1 MLHDRKG
8 DEQLEQSIGVIRRQL
23 ASAKER
29 VAALYPGAR
38 INWVL
43 ETRQWVVVD
52 AKTRET
58 IEASAVLDELAKG
71 APAGNLR
78 IGSGTHRRTD
88 TE

>member
-8 DEQLEQSIGVIRRQL
+8 DEQFEQSIGVIRRQL
-23 ASAKER
+23 ASAKVR
-29 VAALYPGAR
+29 VATLYPGAR

-58 IEASAVLDELAKG
+58 IEASPLLDELASG
-71 APAGNLR
+71 APAGTLR
-78 IGSGTHRRTD
+78 PGSGTHRRTD